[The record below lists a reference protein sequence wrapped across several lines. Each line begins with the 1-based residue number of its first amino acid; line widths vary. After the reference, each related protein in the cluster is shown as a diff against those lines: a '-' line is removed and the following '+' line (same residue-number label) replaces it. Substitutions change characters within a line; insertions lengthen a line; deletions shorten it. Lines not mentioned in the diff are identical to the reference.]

1 MSAPNSKYLL
11 IGLTLPDGT
20 TSDLQIANGVITAI
34 GKALAKDSDYQ
45 VIDFKGSVLLP
56 GLVDLHTHL
65 REPGKEDAET
75 VLSGSMAAARGG
87 YVAIS
92 AMANTSPV
100 ADTAGVVEQVYALG
114 QSAGFVDVFPI
125 GAVTQGLAGEALSE
139 IGAMADSNARVRV
152 FSDDGNCVHDPLVMR
167 RALEYVKKFGGVIA
181 QHAQE
186 PALTKGAQMN
196 EGDISSRLGLK
207 GWPAVAE
214 EAIIARD
221 VLLVDHVQSRLHI
234 CHLTTAGGVEIIRWA
249 KARGINVTAEVTP
262 HHLLLTDDY
271 ANSYDPI
278 FKVNPPLRTQRDVE
292 ALREGLADGTIDIV
306 ATDHAPHPAEAKECE
321 WQEAA
326 FGMLGLES
334 ALSIVNQTMVQT
346 GLLTWEGVADRMSRT
361 PARIAGYES
370 HGGKI
375 EVGASAHLTVINP
388 TQTYRVDRDLVASRS
403 RNTPFHGMELSGVVQ
418 ATFFRGIPTFLA
430 GQLTSIHN
438 SSSKTHSQGGT
449 SR

>member
-1 MSAPNSKYLL
+1 MSAKKSNFLL
-11 IGLTLPDGT
+11 TGLTLPDGT
-20 TSDLQIANGVITAI
+20 ASDLQIANGVITAI
-34 GKALAKDSDYQ
+34 GKTIASNADDQ
-45 VIDFKGSVLLP
+45 VVDLQGSVVLP

-75 VLSGSMAAARGG
+75 VLSGSMAAAKGG

-196 EGDISSRLGLK
+196 EGLISSRLGLK

-221 VLLVDHVQSRLHI
+221 VLLADHVQSRLHI

-262 HHLLLTDDY
+262 HHLLLTD
-271 ANSYDPI
+271 A
-278 FKVNPPLRTQRDVE
+278 
-292 ALREGLADGTIDIV
+292 
-306 ATDHAPHPAEAKECE
+306 
-321 WQEAA
+321 
-326 FGMLGLES
+326 
-334 ALSIVNQTMVQT
+334 
-346 GLLTWEGVADRMSRT
+346 
-361 PARIAGYES
+361 
-370 HGGKI
+370 
-375 EVGASAHLTVINP
+375 
-388 TQTYRVDRDLVASRS
+388 
-403 RNTPFHGMELSGVVQ
+403 
-418 ATFFRGIPTFLA
+418 
-430 GQLTSIHN
+430 
-438 SSSKTHSQGGT
+438 
-449 SR
+449 